1 MCCGGRGSKSLNF
14 RDLAGVVTDII
25 CWSMFKIHSCWVDF
39 VMSLGVRAFQPLAL
53 SASLVSASRE
63 TCAMREHLSA
73 EREA

>member
-1 MCCGGRGSKSLNF
+1 MFTLDVRSPVTAKSQERLP
-14 RDLAGVVTDII
+14 II
-25 CWSMFKIHSCWVDF
+25 KIHSCWVDF